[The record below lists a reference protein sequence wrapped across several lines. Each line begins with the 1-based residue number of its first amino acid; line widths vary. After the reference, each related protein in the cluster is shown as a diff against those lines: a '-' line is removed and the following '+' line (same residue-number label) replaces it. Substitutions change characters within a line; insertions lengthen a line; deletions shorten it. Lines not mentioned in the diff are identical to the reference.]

1 MQNWD
6 IQTKNKI
13 GKLRN
18 LLLLRMEARPR
29 VGEWEQKWGERGEET
44 AERLNL
50 DTFLN
55 LIRESH
61 SGILV

>member
-1 MQNWD
+1 
-6 IQTKNKI
+6 
-13 GKLRN
+13 
-18 LLLLRMEARPR
+18 MEACPR
-29 VGEWEQKWGERGEET
+29 VGEWEQKLGEWGEEA

-61 SGILV
+61 SRIGFQYP